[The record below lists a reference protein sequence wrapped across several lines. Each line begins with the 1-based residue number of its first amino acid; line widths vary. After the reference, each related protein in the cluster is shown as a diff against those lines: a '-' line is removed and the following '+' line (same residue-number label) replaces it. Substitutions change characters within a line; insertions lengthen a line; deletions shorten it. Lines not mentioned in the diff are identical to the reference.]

1 VRGTLKN
8 EPAVEFFKEVP
19 CFEKISTLL
28 FAISIMWLGPA
39 ATWGSGAKKTLLEF
53 SRIPSILASMF
64 AEGEIIV
71 AEDTV
76 SEGLWLPWVLKDKV
90 VIAARRLEKTMRPRR
105 ATVKGLVLTDIISL
119 CHVSP
124 QLESSSRAL
133 FNCGLGLI
141 SLQADNTVHA

>member
-1 VRGTLKN
+1 
-8 EPAVEFFKEVP
+8 
-19 CFEKISTLL
+19 
-28 FAISIMWLGPA
+28 
-39 ATWGSGAKKTLLEF
+39 
-53 SRIPSILASMF
+53 MF

-105 ATVKGLVLTDIISL
+105 ATVKGLILTDIISL